1 MALFQTEWIKTKRVH
16 KTLAG
21 CYRACEQ
28 PFVGPD
34 ESQRDAILGS
44 TMYPKKA
51 VESRRDGIVHSV
63 YRSAYHV
70 DRSTICRP
78 SGTRIILW
86 AAMIYLK

>member
-44 TMYPKKA
+44 TMYPQKQSSPA
-51 VESRRDGIVHSV
+51 GTVYYMAYIVLP
-63 YRSAYHV
+63 
-70 DRSTICRP
+70 T
-78 SGTRIILW
+78 
-86 AAMIYLK
+86 M